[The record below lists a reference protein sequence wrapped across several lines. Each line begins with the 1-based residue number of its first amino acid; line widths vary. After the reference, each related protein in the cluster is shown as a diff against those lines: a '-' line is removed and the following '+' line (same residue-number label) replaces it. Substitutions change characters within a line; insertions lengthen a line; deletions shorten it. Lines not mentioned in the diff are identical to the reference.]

1 MKAAILNILKE
12 IIINLTGRRKRDLA
26 YQFGKSFIDT
36 DKPVFLTIRITSEP
50 VSFASKGIDGR
61 FSNLLVTDLM
71 WRDSL

>member
-1 MKAAILNILKE
+1 M
-12 IIINLTGRRKRDLA
+12 A

-71 WRDSL
+71 WRDSLSCA